1 MLAQFE
7 IYFGR
12 TLVRSQQGELQVE
25 KTKGRIIRDRFVK
38 SERLLLLLHPEF
50 HNSFNP
56 ILNMITECR
65 EKINSKADVLDKEEK
80 IKYLQGLETIVK
92 QFEKDE
98 KPFENAL
105 EDFQRI
111 LSNTEGDAKF
121 YIADLVKSNFT
132 QNINRNLVAEYKN
145 RSKCFS
151 RVMSNADLIKFWFDD
166 NSLKQDRL
174 GPKNL
179 TLIKSVIISFLGG
192 DLKAIIL
199 EFFFAI
205 SNPPFKDS
213 KRINRQKKELLE

>member
-1 MLAQFE
+1 MPFFINFPCLFKTPKHPMGGGGSLPCKRL
-7 IYFGR
+7 YCKPS
-12 TLVRSQQGELQVE
+12 RSF
-25 KTKGRIIRDRFVK
+25 DF
-38 SERLLLLLHPEF
+38 
-50 HNSFNP
+50 
-56 ILNMITECR
+56 
-65 EKINSKADVLDKEEK
+65 
-80 IKYLQGLETIVK
+80 
-92 QFEKDE
+92 
-98 KPFENAL
+98 